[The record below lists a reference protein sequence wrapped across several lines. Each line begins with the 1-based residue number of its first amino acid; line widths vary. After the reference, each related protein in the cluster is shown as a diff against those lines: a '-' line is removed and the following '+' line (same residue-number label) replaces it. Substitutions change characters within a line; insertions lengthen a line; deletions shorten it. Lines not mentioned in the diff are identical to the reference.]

1 MLARFLLRERGS
13 AGTITNEKWRYGPGS
28 LEGPQHLHEQP
39 WKGRYMIVSFKA
51 MFVAV
56 SIVFAL
62 SICSASPATAQ
73 PQCGPRDKIVAALS
87 KNYKE
92 TPVAIG
98 VTQGGGLIEVLTS
111 PDGKTFSI
119 LITAPD
125 GTSCLVSSGQGWR
138 GAPERISGEA
148 L

>member
-1 MLARFLLRERGS
+1 MYR
-13 AGTITNEKWRYGPGS
+13 S
-28 LEGPQHLHEQP
+28 LNAIL
-39 WKGRYMIVSFKA
+39 
-51 MFVAV
+51 VAV
-56 SIVFAL
+56 SIAIGGA
-62 SICSASPATAQ
+62 ICSASPATAQ
-73 PQCGPRDKIVAALS
+73 PQCGPRDKIVSALS